1 MNLFRRKATLKGFL
15 TLVLI
20 FLLRNSFAFSLFTN
34 YQATTSVNDI
44 AISGSKVWAASS
56 GGLFVYDYV
65 NKSSALYNDITHFP
79 DINLTAICMDSQGN
93 LWMGSSLG
101 YLYKQSPKGLNSVY
115 NSYFGSNW
123 DITALYSYKNY
134 IVIGSKKGASIFD
147 ETKDVAIGNATTIDT
162 FSNSAVYAI
171 TVHNDSL
178 YVGCVNGY
186 ASINVAGNLIS
197 TNNYADPSS
206 WSSVTLGSSVV
217 SFIDSSGVLLPQSV
231 PAVLVGQTIYRVV
244 NGQEHLDSSNVNKQ
258 NSLAFKLP
266 SSVTKIAKDNNNN
279 LWIGTAN
286 NYLNFWNK
294 TGLSQIAIPGLTY
307 NTIRRVVAARNGT
320 IWLGP
325 QTSEVVPDHWFEGV
339 TSFDGKKWTLY
350 NEYSAP
356 NFGVCGDY
364 NLFTGLC
371 EDRSG
376 TMWFGAPGGGIK
388 RYDISTNKW
397 TRYYLNGY
405 DPSLPDF
412 MEITD
417 PSIPSPEE
425 QCEAVA
431 QDSSGY
437 MWFSNLGNVSHN
449 NARGTLICFDPST
462 NNYLRYFP
470 YGDPNYIPDI
480 ISLCVDSRG
489 KILAGGD
496 DRGGYL
502 LIFSHKGHPLQSGN
516 SSTLLFRTDFGK
528 VFEMSSTQSGT
539 TWIATSKGL
548 YKYDSDAKT
557 LDSIPTS
564 KIPVTVNSVVAES
577 EGILWLGTSADG
589 LIRYSVSDSVKTI
602 FNMTN
607 GLVSNFILDVNI
619 DKKNGCLWVATGA
632 GLSRMSLGDTSTILT
647 DNKNIQAYP
656 NPFSQTNPNHHEII
670 FKHCAFGSKVFIYTL
685 RGALM
690 KVLSPDVDNAYP
702 FTGNGSETTLRW
714 VPPKNIVPGMYYY
727 IGQPAQSA
735 KTQKLLFIP

>member
-1 MNLFRRKATLKGFL
+1 MNLFRRVATIKCLFL
-15 TLVLI
+15 LVLL
-20 FLLRNSFAFSLFTN
+20 FFLRNSYSFPLFTN

-44 AISGSKVWAASS
+44 AISGPKVWAASS

-79 DINLTAICMDSQGN
+79 DINLTAICMDSQGD
-93 LWMGSSLG
+93 LWIGSSLG
-101 YLYKQSPKGLNSVY
+101 YLYKQTPNGLNYAY

-123 DITALYSYKNY
+123 DIKTLYAYKNY
-134 IVIGSKKGASIFD
+134 IIIGSSKGASIFD
-147 ETKDVAIGNATTIDT
+147 ETKGVAIGNATTIDT

-197 TNNYADPSS
+197 ANNYADPSS

-217 SFIDSSGVLLPQSV
+217 SFIDSSGVLLPQNAPSV
-231 PAVLVGQTIYRVV
+231 LAGPTIYRAV
-244 NGQEHLDSSNVNKQ
+244 NGPEQLDSSHVNAQ
-258 NSLAFKLP
+258 NNSAFVLP
-266 SSVTKIAKDNNNN
+266 SSITKLTKDDNNN

-294 TGLSQIAIPGLTY
+294 TGSSQINILGLTY
-307 NTIRRVVAARNGT
+307 NNVYHLLAARNGT
-320 IWLGP
+320 VWVEP
-325 QTSEVVPDHWFEGV
+325 QTSSKVPDRWYEGI
-339 TSFDGKKWTLY
+339 TLFDGKKWTLY

-364 NLFTGLC
+364 NLFSGIC

-388 RYDISTNKW
+388 RFNISTNQW
-397 TRYYLNGY
+397 TRYYLNGWNA
-405 DPSLPDF
+405 SLPDF

-417 PSIPSPEE
+417 PSVPSPEE

-431 QDSSGY
+431 QDSSGF
-437 MWFSNLGNVSHN
+437 MWFANLGNVTHN
-449 NARGTLICFDPST
+449 NARGSLICFDPST

-470 YGDPNYIPDI
+470 YGDSNYIPNI
-480 ISLCVDSRG
+480 ISLSVDFRG
-489 KILAGGD
+489 RILAGGD
-496 DRGGYL
+496 QGNL
-502 LIFSHKGHPLQSGN
+502 LIFSHNGHPLQSGN
-516 SSTLLFRTDFGK
+516 TSILLFRTDFGK
-528 VFEMSSTQSGT
+528 VSAMSSTPSGT
-539 TWIATSKGL
+539 IWIATKKGL
-548 YKYDSDAKT
+548 YKYNSDANT
-557 LDSIPTS
+557 LDSIPTA
-564 KIPVTVNSVVAES
+564 KVPVTVNSVAAES
-577 EGILWLGTSADG
+577 EGVLWLGTSADG
-589 LIRYSVSDSVKTI
+589 LIRYSISDSVTTI

-607 GLVSNFILDVNI
+607 GLASNNVNDVTI

-632 GLSRMSLGDTSTILT
+632 GLSRMGLGDTSTILT

-690 KVLSPDVDNAYP
+690 KILSPDVDNAYP

-727 IGQPAQSA
+727 VGQPAQSA

>member
-1 MNLFRRKATLKGFL
+1 MNFFRRKATLKCFILLFL
-15 TLVLI
+15 M

-34 YQATTSVNDI
+34 YQATTAVNDI
-44 AISGSKVWAASS
+44 VISGSKVWAASS

-65 NKSSALYNDITHFP
+65 NKSSVLYNDITHFP
-79 DINLTAICMDSQGN
+79 DINLTAICIDAQGD
-93 LWMGSSLG
+93 LWIGSSLG
-101 YLYKQSPKGLNSVY
+101 YLYKQSPNGINSRY

-123 DITALYSYKNY
+123 AITALYSYKNY
-134 IVIGSKKGASIFD
+134 IIIGSKKGASVFD
-147 ETKDVAIGNATTIDT
+147 ATKGFAIGNATTIDT
-162 FSNSAVYAI
+162 FSNSAVYSIA
-171 TVHNDSL
+171 VHNDSL

-186 ASINVAGNLIS
+186 ASINVAGNMIS

-217 SFIDSSGVLLPQSV
+217 SFIDSSGTLLPQSV
-231 PAVLVGQTIYRVV
+231 PAILTGRTIYQAA
-244 NGQEHLDSSNVNKQ
+244 NSSHDIDSSSVNVQ

-266 SSVTKIAKDNNNN
+266 SSVRKLAKDDNNN

-286 NYLNFWNK
+286 NYLNYWNK
-294 TGLSQIAIPGLTY
+294 SGLSQISISGLTY
-307 NTIRRVVAARNGT
+307 NNIYHLLAARNGLV
-320 IWLGP
+320 WLEP
-325 QTSEVVPDHWFEGV
+325 QNLEVVPDYWFEGV

-350 NEYSAP
+350 NEYSAR

-364 NLFTGLC
+364 NLFTGIC

-388 RYDISTNKW
+388 RYETSTNQW

-431 QDSSGY
+431 QDSSGF
-437 MWFSNLGNVSHN
+437 MWFSNLGNVAHN
-449 NARGTLICFDPST
+449 NARGSLICFDPST
-462 NNYLRYFP
+462 NSYLRYFP
-470 YGDPNYIPDI
+470 YGDTNYIPDI

-496 DRGGYL
+496 DQGGYL
-502 LIFSHKGHPLQSGN
+502 LVFSHKGHPLQSGN
-516 SSTLLFRTDFGK
+516 SSILLFRKDFGE
-528 VFEMSSTQSGT
+528 VFEMSSTPSGV
-539 TWIATSKGL
+539 TWIATAKGL
-548 YKYDSDAKT
+548 YKYNSDANT

-564 KIPVTVNSVVAES
+564 KIPVTINSVVVES

-589 LIRYSVSDSVKTI
+589 LIRYSVSDSVKTV

-607 GLVSNFILDVNI
+607 GLVSNSVNDVTI
-619 DKKNGCLWVATGA
+619 DKKNGYLWVATGA
-632 GLSRMSLGDTSTILT
+632 GLSRMSLGDTLTILT

-690 KVLSPDVDNAYP
+690 KILSPDVDNAYP

-714 VPPKNIVPGMYYY
+714 VPPKNVVPGMYYY
-727 IGQPAQSA
+727 VGQPAQSA

>member
-1 MNLFRRKATLKGFL
+1 MGFL
-15 TLVLI
+15 ALVLM
-20 FLLRNSFAFSLFTN
+20 FFLRNSYAFSLFTN
-34 YQATTSVNDI
+34 YQATTAVNDLV
-44 AISGSKVWAASS
+44 ISGSKVWAASS

-79 DINLTAICMDSQGN
+79 DINLTAICMDSQGA
-93 LWMGSSLG
+93 LWIGSSLG
-101 YLYKQSPKGLNSVY
+101 YLYKQTPSGLNSVY

-123 DITALYSYKNY
+123 AITALYSYKNY
-134 IVIGSKKGASIFD
+134 IIIGSKKGASIFD
-147 ETKDVAIGNATTIDT
+147 ETKEVAIGNATTIDT
-162 FSNSAVYAI
+162 FSNSAIYAI

-217 SFIDSSGVLLPQSV
+217 SFIDSTGVLLPQSV
-231 PAVLVGQTIYRVV
+231 SAVLAGQTIYRAS
-244 NGQEHLDSSNVNKQ
+244 NPSGQYDSSSINIQ
-258 NSLAFKLP
+258 NSIAFKVP
-266 SSVTKIAKDNNNN
+266 SPVRKLVKDDNNN
-279 LWIGTAN
+279 LWIGTSN

-294 TGLSQIAIPGLTY
+294 TGLSQINIPGLTY
-307 NTIRRVVAARNGT
+307 NTVNRLLAAKNGLV
-320 IWLGP
+320 WLEP
-325 QTSEVVPDHWFEGV
+325 QNLAVIGGKADNWFYGV
-339 TSFDGKKWTLY
+339 TSFDGKNWTLY

-356 NFGVCGDY
+356 NFGVCGDDTH
-364 NLFTGLC
+364 FHGIC
-371 EDRSG
+371 EERSG

-388 RYDISTNKW
+388 RFNLSTNIW
-397 TRYYLNGY
+397 TRYYLTGW

-417 PSIPSPEE
+417 PSIPTPWTK
-425 QCEAVA
+425 CDAIA
-431 QDSSGY
+431 QDSSGF
-437 MWFSNLGNVSHN
+437 MWFGNFGSISAN
-449 NARGTLICFDPST
+449 NIKGSLICFDPST

-470 YGDPNYIPDI
+470 YGDPNYIQNI
-480 ISLCVDSRG
+480 FSLSIDSRG

-496 DRGGYL
+496 QGSL
-502 LIFSHKGHPLQSGN
+502 LIFSHNGHPLQSGN
-516 SSTLLFRTDFGK
+516 TSILLFRTDFGE
-528 VFEMSSTQSGT
+528 VFSMSSTPSGA
-539 TWIATSKGL
+539 TWIATPKGL
-548 YKYDSDAKT
+548 YKYNSDANR

-564 KIPVTVNSVVAES
+564 KVPVTINSVAAES
-577 EGILWLGTSADG
+577 EGCLWLGTSADG

-607 GLVSNFILDVNI
+607 GLVSNSILDVNI
-619 DKKNGCLWVATGA
+619 DKKNGYLWVATGA
-632 GLSRMSLGDTSTILT
+632 GLSRMSLGDTLTILT
-647 DNKNIQAYP
+647 DNNSIQAYP
-656 NPFSQTNPNHHEII
+656 NPFSQANPNHHEII

-690 KVLSPDVDNAYP
+690 KILSPDVDNAYP

-727 IGQPAQSA
+727 VGQPAQSA